1 MAVERREVSTPRV
14 RRSRPRRR
22 QQSSEDVAVPQPL
35 SHYLL
40 GMLRQQTSSF
50 TMAWCSADRCSAKRK
65 EPMTRTVEATE
76 RRQVRMPDIDKVL
89 VVTGASSGIGESTAK
104 LLARHGAKVVLG
116 ARRKDRL
123 DAAVKEI
130 SAAGGKA
137 ISVAVDVTKRS
148 EVEALSTATVD
159 RFGRVD
165 VMVNHARLTGIAS
178 IEWLTHVR

>member
-1 MAVERREVSTPRV
+1 MAVERREVSTPRA

-22 QQSSEDVAVPQPL
+22 QQSSEDASVPQPP

-50 TMAWCSADRCSAKRK
+50 TMAWCSADRCAEKRK
-65 EPMTRTVEATE
+65 EPMTRTLEATE
-76 RRQVRMPDIDKVL
+76 RKQVMTPDIDKVV

-116 ARRKDRL
+116 AGRKDRL
-123 DAAVKEI
+123 DAAVKKI

-137 ISVAVDVTKRS
+137 ISVAVDVTKRA
-148 EVEALSTATVD
+148 EVEALIKAAVD
-159 RFGRVD
+159 GFGRVD
-165 VMVNHARLTGIAS
+165 VIVNNAGIM
-178 IEWLTHVR
+178 

>member
-22 QQSSEDVAVPQPL
+22 QQSSEDAGVPQPL
-35 SHYLL
+35 PHYLL

-50 TMAWCSADRCSAKRK
+50 TMAWCSADRFSEKRK
-65 EPMTRTVEATE
+65 KPM
-76 RRQVRMPDIDKVL
+76 QVMMPDIDKVV

-148 EVEALSTATVD
+148 EVEALIRAAVD
-159 RFGRVD
+159 SFGRVD
-165 VMVNHARLTGIAS
+165 VMVNDAGIMAIAP
-178 IEWLTHVR
+178 IEALKVKY